1 MFTLFLTGIG
11 LSASAGL
18 NAYFPLLILALA
30 DRATNVVN
38 LPTPYNWLS
47 SNTGLLVIL
56 ILLSLEL
63 VPDKIAK
70 IDHLSDLVHTAI
82 RPGAA
87 ALAFMAVAHQN
98 EHIHL
103 VTAMLFGLVIGGAV
117 HWLKASSRPQIT
129 ESTRGLGNPIISL
142 LEDMLSGTLAL
153 IAIFLPYGV
162 IVILPL
168 GFWYLHRTYQR
179 MQRGETRILQPFK
192 TVMEAAPAGDVDQS

>member
-30 DRATNVVN
+30 DRATTVVN

-56 ILLSLEL
+56 ILLPLEL

-70 IDHLSDLVHTAI
+70 IDHLSDFVHTAL

-87 ALAFMAVAHQN
+87 ALAFMAVAHQD

-117 HWLKASSRPQIT
+117 HWLKASSRPKIT
-129 ESTRGLGNPIISL
+129 ESTKGLGNPIISL
-142 LEDMLSGTLAL
+142 LEDMLSGVLAL
-153 IAIFLPYGV
+153 VAIFFPYGV
-162 IVILPL
+162 IVLLPL
-168 GFWYLHRTYQR
+168 GFWYLHRSYQR

-192 TVMEAAPAGDVDQS
+192 TVMEAAPAVEGDQG